1 LIALFISCF
10 DISTPL
16 IFVLFSLVF
25 IYLLGAPKTP
35 NQPHLISNR
44 ASHVLIHC
52 SFSLFNHEDDDYTVT
67 TTTRRRE
74 QKEREI

>member
-1 LIALFISCF
+1 
-10 DISTPL
+10 
-16 IFVLFSLVF
+16 
-25 IYLLGAPKTP
+25 LLGATKPP

-52 SFSLFNHEDDDYTVT
+52 SFSLFNHEDDDSTVT

-74 QKEREI
+74 QKDRNFIIKKKKKKKEEKKTEI